1 MNAWEAWLTNW
12 IKQLPIKEA
21 SRPLVISSDFSGLAL
36 KAATMQTKA
45 DPITLIRVI
54 ENELPGFT
62 LLIPAFKD
70 RYQPGESFDPLNTL
84 PDTGVLARK
93 ALKSKE
99 FFRTSD
105 PLHSFLLKGPMAQ
118 ACLQAKDDSTF
129 GSNSVFAWLYHHHA
143 LQLLIDVDLQHSFTF
158 AHFVEEQFKVSYRKY
173 KHLMIPVKMGDA
185 TILHTKVKLY
195 AKKPGYNLNL
205 NRLQPKLAQG
215 GALFQG
221 VQDGISWMMI
231 DLWKAYDIIADDI
244 QHHQARN
251 LITFDLRQY
260 FRDMLKILL
269 NKA

>member
-21 SRPLVISSDFSGLAL
+21 SRPLVISSDFSRLAL
-36 KAATMQTKA
+36 KAAMMKAKA

-54 ENELPGFT
+54 ENEFPGIT

-70 RYQPGESFDPLNTL
+70 HYQPGETFDPVNTQ

-99 FFRTSD
+99 FLRTSD
-105 PLHSFLLKGPMAQ
+105 PLHSFLVKGPMAQ

-129 GSNSVFAWLYHHHA
+129 GSNSVFGWLYHHQA
-143 LQLLIDVDLQHSFTF
+143 WQLFIDVDLQHSFTF

-173 KHLMIPVKMGDA
+173 KHLIIPVKRADGN
-185 TILHTKVKLY
+185 IVHTQLKFY
-195 AKKPGYNLNL
+195 AKKPGYNLQL
-205 NRLQPKLAQG
+205 NGLQPKLAQG
-215 GALFQG
+215 GALLQG
-221 VQDGISWMMI
+221 VQDGVSWMLI
-231 DLWKAYDIIADDI
+231 DLRKAYDIIADDI

-251 LITFDLRQY
+251 LIIFDLWQY
-260 FRDMLKILL
+260 FRDVLKMLL